1 MCGIVGVVDF
11 SGRSISKA
19 LVQSMADSIY
29 HRGPDDEGMLYF
41 PDSDIIDA
49 QLRVAFAARRLS
61 VIDLSGGHQ
70 PIANENESVWVVQ
83 NGEIY
88 NYLSLRE
95 ELVALGHVFKTH
107 SDTEVIV
114 HLYEEYGS
122 SFAEKLDGMFAVAL
136 WDNLLCKLLLVRD
149 RFGKK
154 PLFYAEQG
162 GRVWFG
168 SELQALV
175 IDPDISRDIDYDA
188 LDEYL
193 SFMAIPAP
201 LTIYKQIRKLP
212 PGHVFIRDIQGTT
225 IESYWSLHFEP
236 KLAISEHDALDETR
250 RLLVN
255 AVKKRMISDV
265 PLGAFLSG
273 GVDSSAIVA
282 IMAKH
287 SDKPVNTFSIGF
299 EETRFNELPHARKV
313 ANAYGCSHHEFI
325 VKPDAIEVLPILVR
339 NFGEPY
345 ADSSAIAS
353 YYLAKMTRQVVT
365 VALNGDGGDEL
376 FAGYGH
382 HAGATRSERW
392 SKLPLVVRQGVLFGT
407 EKLSNRF
414 DGIHGLNRIS
424 NYLSKLN
431 SSRDTLYRGWLTI
444 YSAILKSELYTSK
457 IALSGRDR
465 IADIFSKSSEL
476 AGLDAS
482 LAADIA
488 WYLPIDLLPKVDITT
503 MANSLEARSPFLDK
517 ELAEFAA
524 RLPVSLKQRGR
535 RSKYLLKKALYGI
548 VPNENM
554 HRPKQGFNVPIGRWF
569 RCELHDFLGDHLL
582 DGRLASRGLFRQDV
596 VQRLFDDH
604 QRCKAD
610 YSHQLW
616 ILLMLELWFRAFI
629 DNVNSSV
636 FDVTSHDYSTIV
648 RL

>member
-1 MCGIVGVVDF
+1 MCGIVGIVDF
-11 SGRSISKA
+11 SGRPIFKS

-29 HRGPDDEGMLYF
+29 HRGPDDEGLLYL
-41 PDSDIIDA
+41 PKCDHCDTRP
-49 QLRVAFAARRLS
+49 QVAFAARRLS

-70 PIANENESVWVVQ
+70 PIANENGSVWVVQ

-88 NYLSLRE
+88 NYLSLRD

-122 SFAEKLDGMFAVAL
+122 SFVEKLDGMFALAL
-136 WDNLLCKLLLVRD
+136 WDNLLLKLLLVRD

-154 PLFYAEQG
+154 PLFYAEKG

-168 SELQALV
+168 SELQALI

-193 SFMAIPAP
+193 SFLAIPAP

-212 PGHVFIRDIQGTT
+212 PGHIFVRDLHGTT
-225 IESYWSLHFEP
+225 IEPYWALDFEP
-236 KLAISEHDALDETR
+236 KLVISEHDALDETR
-250 RLLVN
+250 RLLLN

-273 GVDSSAIVA
+273 GVDSSAVVA

-287 SDKPVNTFSIGF
+287 SEKPVNTFSIGF
-299 EETRFNELPHARKV
+299 EEAMFNELPHARKV
-313 ANAYGCSHHEFI
+313 ANLYGCNHHEFI
-325 VKPDAIEVLPILVR
+325 VKPNAIEVLPLLVK

-345 ADSSAIAS
+345 ADSSAVAS

-382 HAGATRSERW
+382 HLGATRAESWSRLPPIVQHGLLFGSER
-392 SKLPLVVRQGVLFGT
+392 LFR
-407 EKLSNRF
+407 RF
-414 DGIHGLNRIS
+414 HGLNRFS
-424 NYLSKLN
+424 TYVSKLN
-431 SSRDTLYRGWLTI
+431 SSRDALYRSWLTI
-444 YSAILKSELYTSK
+444 YSDNLKNELYTSQ
-457 IALSGRDR
+457 ISLSGRDR
-465 IADIFSKSSEL
+465 IAEIFAQSSDL
-476 AGLDAS
+476 SGLDAS
-482 LAADIA
+482 LAGDIA
-488 WYLPIDLLPKVDITT
+488 WYLPTDLLPKVDITT

-517 ELAEFAA
+517 DLAEFAA
-524 RLPVSLKQRGR
+524 RLPVSLKRKGST
-535 RSKYLLKKALYGI
+535 SKYLLKKALHGI
-548 VPNENM
+548 VPEENM
-554 HRPKQGFNVPIGRWF
+554 HRRKQGFTIPIGYWF
-569 RCELHDFLGDHLL
+569 RAELHDYLGDHLL
-582 DGRLASRGLFRQDV
+582 DGRLASRGIFHQDV

-610 YSHQLW
+610 YSNQLW
-616 ILLMLELWFRAFI
+616 ILLMLELWFRTFI
-629 DNVNSSV
+629 DINNTQV
-636 FDVTSHDYSTIV
+636 FDMTSPDYITIIS
-648 RL
+648 

>member
-1 MCGIVGVVDF
+1 MCGIVGIVDF

-29 HRGPDDEGMLYF
+29 HRGPDDEGLLYL
-41 PDSDIIDA
+41 PDCDHCDTRP
-49 QLRVAFAARRLS
+49 QVAFAARRLS

-70 PIANENESVWVVQ
+70 PISNENESVWVVQ

-88 NYLSLRE
+88 NYLSLRG

-122 SFAEKLDGMFAVAL
+122 SFVEKLDGMFALAL
-136 WDNLLCKLLLVRD
+136 WDNRLGKLFLVRD

-154 PLFYAEQG
+154 PLFYAEKG

-175 IDPDISRDIDYDA
+175 VDPDISRDIDYDA

-212 PGHVFIRDIQGTT
+212 PGHIFVKDLQGTT
-225 IESYWSLHFEP
+225 SEPYWNLHFEP
-236 KLAISEHDALDETR
+236 KLAISERDALDETR

-299 EETRFNELPHARKV
+299 EETRFNELPHAKKV
-313 ANAYGCSHHEFI
+313 ADLYGCNHHEFI
-325 VKPDAIEVLPILVR
+325 VKPNAIEVLPLLVK

-345 ADSSAIAS
+345 ADSSAVAS

-382 HAGATRSERW
+382 HLGATLAESWSRLPPIVQHGLLSGSER
-392 SKLPLVVRQGVLFGT
+392 
-407 EKLSNRF
+407 LSHRF
-414 DGIHGLNRIS
+414 SGLNRFSTYI
-424 NYLSKLN
+424 SKLN
-431 SSRDTLYRGWLTI
+431 SSRDALYRSWLTI
-444 YSAILKSELYTSK
+444 YSDTLKRELYTSK
-457 IALSGRDR
+457 ISLSGRDR
-465 IADIFSKSSEL
+465 ISDIFLKSKEL
-476 AGLDAS
+476 GGLDAS

-488 WYLPIDLLPKVDITT
+488 WYLPTDLLPKVDIAT

-517 ELAEFAA
+517 DLAEFAA

-535 RSKYLLKKALYGI
+535 SSKYLLKKALHGI
-548 VPNENM
+548 VPEENM
-554 HRPKQGFNVPIGRWF
+554 HRRKQGFSVPVGNWF
-569 RCELHDFLGDHLL
+569 RCELHDYLGDHLL
-582 DGRLASRGLFRQDV
+582 DGRLASRGLFHQDV

-604 QRCKAD
+604 QRGKAD
-610 YSHQLW
+610 YAHQLW
-616 ILLMLELWFRAFI
+616 ILLMLELWFRTFI
-629 DNVNSSV
+629 DTFNAPV
-636 FDVTSHDYSTIV
+636 FDVTSLDYAKIV
-648 RL
+648 S